1 MKAGLKA
8 VIDALDAS
16 ASPVDFFIRDDD
28 AGWDDE
34 RLFALLR
41 CTERARVPIDLALI
55 PQATGSA
62 LAAELSA
69 CFDAAGGMIGLHQH
83 GHAHSNFETA
93 GRKCEFGPTR
103 DLQAQR
109 RDLVAGREHLR
120 TLFGARLDAFFTPPW
135 NRCSV
140 ATPSLLAELGYAG
153 LSRDRTA
160 FAQQALPELRVDLD
174 WCKQWRLATERGEGT
189 GDAIAFELA
198 RHVQSGATVGLM
210 LHHAQMSDTELQWL
224 QAWLSACFDAAG
236 GLIGLHQHGHA
247 HSNFETA
254 GRKCEFGPTRDLQ
267 AQRRDL
273 IAGRERLR
281 TLFGARLDAF
291 FTPPWNRCSV
301 ATPSLLADLGY
312 AGLSR
317 DRTAFAQHALPEL
330 RVDVDWCRQWRLAT
344 ERGEA
349 TGDAIAFE
357 LARHVQ
363 SGATVGLMLHH
374 AQMSDTEL
382 QWLQTWLT
390 AWARHP
396 NARWRPMRELLGGPG
411 HATAQTEDMT

>member
-28 AGWDDE
+28 AGWADE

-41 CTERARVPIDLALI
+41 CTGRARVPIDLALI
-55 PQATGSA
+55 PQATGTA

-69 CFDAAGGMIGLHQH
+69 CFDAAGGLIGLHQH
-83 GHAHSNFETA
+83 GHAHTNFETA

-103 DLQAQR
+103 DPQAQR

-135 NRCSV
+135 NRCSA

-160 FAQQALPELRVDLD
+160 FAQQALPELRVDVD

-210 LHHAQMSDTELQWL
+210 LHHA
-224 QAWLSACFDAAG
+224 A
-236 GLIGLHQHGHA
+236 
-247 HSNFETA
+247 
-254 GRKCEFGPTRDLQ
+254 
-267 AQRRDL
+267 
-273 IAGRERLR
+273 
-281 TLFGARLDAF
+281 
-291 FTPPWNRCSV
+291 
-301 ATPSLLADLGY
+301 
-312 AGLSR
+312 
-317 DRTAFAQHALPEL
+317 
-330 RVDVDWCRQWRLAT
+330 
-344 ERGEA
+344 
-349 TGDAIAFE
+349 
-357 LARHVQ
+357 
-363 SGATVGLMLHH
+363 
-374 AQMSDTEL
+374 MSDTEL

-396 NARWRPMRELLGGPG
+396 NARWRPMRELLAERAAPQLLPPLGEGGDGGLRAEAPSPRRAG
-411 HATAQTEDMT
+411 ESNLGRPSHKEST

>member
-16 ASPVDFFIRDDD
+16 ASQVDFFIRDDD

-69 CFDAAGGMIGLHQH
+69 CFDAAGGRIGLHQH

-120 TLFGARLDAFFTPPW
+120 RLFGARLDYFFTPPW

-160 FAQQALPELRVDLD
+160 FAQQALPELRVDVD
-174 WCKQWRLATERGEGT
+174 WCKQWRLATERGEST
-189 GDAIAFELA
+189 GDAMAFELA
-198 RHVQSGATVGLM
+198 RHVQSGTTVGLM

-224 QAWLSACFDAAG
+224 QSWLSAW
-236 GLIGLHQHGHA
+236 
-247 HSNFETA
+247 S
-254 GRKCEFGPTRDLQ
+254 
-267 AQRRDL
+267 
-273 IAGRERLR
+273 
-281 TLFGARLDAF
+281 
-291 FTPPWNRCSV
+291 
-301 ATPSLLADLGY
+301 
-312 AGLSR
+312 
-317 DRTAFAQHALPEL
+317 
-330 RVDVDWCRQWRLAT
+330 
-344 ERGEA
+344 
-349 TGDAIAFE
+349 
-357 LARHVQ
+357 
-363 SGATVGLMLHH
+363 
-374 AQMSDTEL
+374 
-382 QWLQTWLT
+382 
-390 AWARHP
+390 RHP
-396 NARWRPMRELLGGPG
+396 NARWRPMRELLAERAAPQQAGASNVGRPS
-411 HATAQTEDMT
+411 HKEST